1 MGNEL
6 GDRPFA
12 QLVQEAREEWEAALA
27 QIRVEGGS
35 EKQRRTLYTALYRY
49 MGRMQ
54 NITEEGRYYSG
65 YDGQVH
71 SGEPDFYVSDQIW
84 DTFRSAHPLRTLLDP
99 RRELDMIRSYVRMF
113 TQSGWLPRF
122 PRVGGDVPCMLG
134 HHTVATIVDAYRKG
148 LTDFDLEQAYAGMYK
163 SVTQATKL
171 PWRNGP
177 LTELDRVYVNG
188 VAVSESALRTGD
200 TIRIDGEI
208 DDAAVAALRDGNQ
221 VRRSEAR

>member
-1 MGNEL
+1 
-6 GDRPFA
+6 
-12 QLVQEAREEWEAALA
+12 
-27 QIRVEGGS
+27 
-35 EKQRRTLYTALYRY
+35 

-65 YDGQVH
+65 YDGRVH

-84 DTFRSAHPLRTLLDP
+84 DTFRSAHPLRLLIDP

-148 LTDFDLEQAYAGMYK
+148 LTDFDVDAGLRRHAQKRDRSDQAPLAQRTADRTRPRLRGEGIFPRPAAG
-163 SVTQATKL
+163 
-171 PWRNGP
+171 RNR
-177 LTELDRVYVNG
+177 D
-188 VAVSESALRTGD
+188 RTG
-200 TIRIDGEI
+200 GPS
-208 DDAAVAALRDGNQ
+208 L
-221 VRRSEAR
+221 